1 MWKTAGVR
9 QNDLMEWDRL
19 SITGNSYSNHKDIR
33 FAGLFTFWTSGS
45 GTHIGVRHQRASR
58 RVGLLRRR
66 SDRYRSGRGEVRS
79 FETSLRAG
87 VDFWFGYSGYNPVV
101 DSDADIYYLQ
111 RAAHNHLY
119 QLASANVQEAV
130 LMPWKQDV
138 HTIISALYALTAVCG
153 VSMIV
158 RIVRGMKKRKEQEAA

>member
-1 MWKTAGVR
+1 MLGS
-9 QNDLMEWDRL
+9 L
-19 SITGNSYSNHKDIR
+19 R
-33 FAGLFTFWTSGS
+33 FGPVVVVHILVS
-45 GTHIGVRHQRASR
+45 GTNVLRGEWGFLGGVLTDIDQA
-58 RVGLLRRR
+58 
-66 SDRYRSGRGEVRS
+66 GEVRS

-138 HTIISALYALTAVCG
+138 HTIISALYALAAVCG